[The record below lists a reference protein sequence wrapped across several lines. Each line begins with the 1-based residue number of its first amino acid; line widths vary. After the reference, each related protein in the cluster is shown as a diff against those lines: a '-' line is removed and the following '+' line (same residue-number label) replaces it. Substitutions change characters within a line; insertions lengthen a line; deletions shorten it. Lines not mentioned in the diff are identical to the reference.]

1 MKLNRKAT
9 AAGLVLFL
17 VVLLSIGC
25 SSGAENVLGENTN
38 PAADPEAP
46 GEVLVELTWETDA
59 DLDLEIWTNSEGGYR
74 YLADASE
81 LMNAPDITTGSEGK
95 EWFEFR
101 ETQQVDF
108 SAGQWVISP
117 FFYAVGPSGSE
128 EAEVTLTLT
137 IGGKVETFT
146 KTLGFSSDQ
155 NQWLAVSVDMDRG
168 QWEMIDEFFE
178 PVTSGTIDGDVRV
191 ELSWDGDA
199 DLDLEIWTE
208 TSTSFEYEADA
219 SVLMNFPD
227 INDGNQG
234 LEWFEFR
241 ETRDHDFSQGTW
253 IISPCFWEVG
263 QSGQS
268 TAVATLKLIIGDET
282 HVFTQGMSTEEPY
295 DQWVALR
302 VNMSLGVWE
311 VINYFD
317 QVIPDVEED
326 YQSEEKP
333 GTGF

>member
-1 MKLNRKAT
+1 
-9 AAGLVLFL
+9 
-17 VVLLSIGC
+17 
-25 SSGAENVLGENTN
+25 
-38 PAADPEAP
+38 
-46 GEVLVELTWETDA
+46 
-59 DLDLEIWTNSEGGYR
+59 
-74 YLADASE
+74 
-81 LMNAPDITTGSEGK
+81 
-95 EWFEFR
+95 
-101 ETQQVDF
+101 
-108 SAGQWVISP
+108 
-117 FFYAVGPSGSE
+117 
-128 EAEVTLTLT
+128 
-137 IGGKVETFT
+137 
-146 KTLGFSSDQ
+146 
-155 NQWLAVSVDMDRG
+155 
-168 QWEMIDEFFE
+168 MIDEFFE